1 MKKMPKILF
10 VPTNDRD
17 VELFNQI
24 INELNKDPKNN
35 IFAISVDRYLKEN
48 PTVEILNTY
57 KIPCKRVDEYNTYN
71 IIGILKFEKPDI
83 VVITNDHSFIE
94 RAFVIGGNYLGIP
107 TLLIQS
113 GAIGDRTLSTAKIAF
128 FRSLRRLRYIH
139 TLSQRYM
146 YFLVTYSSAEKNFMK
161 YTKNILYDMYKSFT
175 TYDLRGHYGCTKIAT
190 TGDYEKKLLVQ
201 DNIDPNKIVVTGN
214 PKFDNSINKQY
225 TPNIIYDLLK
235 IPPNKKIISFL
246 TSSSVEHGIW
256 TVRMMEIFVKS
267 VVKAVDSL
275 PKDTQLVIK
284 IHPMEDLTVYQ
295 KIIGEDN
302 QKIILCKDIDL
313 YELIN
318 ASELIIS
325 GFSTAALEAMMF
337 DKPVIILNLFNKKNS
352 LPYIESGVAIGVYKL
367 ESIIPA
373 IKDVLYNNETCQI
386 LFKNREKFLSEYV
399 HMRDGLSAKRV
410 ASLIEQMIEKG
421 GARKNQGFFSNP

>member
-1 MKKMPKILF
+1 MPKILF

-17 VELFNQI
+17 VEQFNQI
-24 INELNKDPKNN
+24 INELNKDLKNN

-57 KIPCKRVDEYNTYN
+57 KIPCKRVEEYNTYN
-71 IIGILKFEKPDI
+71 IIRILKFEKPDI

-94 RAFVIGGNYLGIP
+94 RAFVIGGDYLGIP

-113 GAIGDRTLSTAKIAF
+113 GGAIGDRTLSTAKIAF
-128 FRSLRRLRYIH
+128 FRSLQRLRHIH
-139 TLSQRYM
+139 TLFQRYM

-175 TYDLRGHYGCTKIAT
+175 TYDLSGHYGCTKITT
-190 TGDYEKKLLVQ
+190 TGDYAKKILVH

-214 PKFDNSINKQY
+214 PKFDNIINKQY
-225 TPNIIYDLLK
+225 TPDIIYDLLN

-246 TSSSVEHGIW
+246 TSSCVEHGIW
-256 TVRMMEIFVKS
+256 TVRMREIFAKS
-267 VVKAVDSL
+267 VVKAVDSI

-295 KIIGEDN
+295 KIIGEYN
-302 QKIILCKDIDL
+302 QEIILCKDIDL

-318 ASELIIS
+318 ASELIMS
-325 GFSTAALEAMMF
+325 WFSTAALEAMMF
-337 DKPVIILNLFNKKNS
+337 DKPVIILNLFDEKNS
-352 LPYIESGVAIGVYKL
+352 LPYIESGVAIEVCKP

-373 IKDVLYNNETCQI
+373 IKDVLYNNETRQI
-386 LFKNREKFLSEYV
+386 LFKNREKFLPEYV
-399 HMRDGLSAKRV
+399 HMRDGFSAKRV
-410 ASLIEQMIEKG
+410 ASLIEQMIEKRG
-421 GARKNQGFFSNP
+421 SKKKPRFFQ